1 MAPPSLPTS
10 QTSQPCDTWLASKA
24 QSVVDCEIGGSRG
37 YPAEALLHWGER
49 DRRHSGQT
57 LWFRLTMCTR
67 RRSRCST
74 LTPHNSMSGSRGL
87 PGSLMRFLKIPGRG
101 RHGWRR
107 DPLRKDILPGE
118 ILRLADRALYQ
129 RGPVPFWRWR
139 SQFFSYVNNNPIV
152 GYDPFGLRTKCILAG
167 AVGQRILVCWDD
179 GNGNGDDSVQILGR
193 PNGPPSMQS
202 TNAAGIAA
210 DFDP

>member
-1 MAPPSLPTS
+1 VKSAVL
-10 QTSQPCDTWLASKA
+10 
-24 QSVVDCEIGGSRG
+24 EG

-74 LTPHNSMSGSRGL
+74 LTPHNSMSRSRGTAGQL
-87 PGSLMRFLKIPGRG
+87 DEVPKDPRARKTWLATRPIAQRHTTGRDTTT
-101 RHGWRR
+101 RR
-107 DPLRKDILPGE
+107 SGALSARTRSIL
-118 ILRLADRALYQ
+118 AVA
-129 RGPVPFWRWR
+129 VPI
-139 SQFFSYVNNNPIV
+139 FFSYVNNNPIV

-193 PNGPPSMQS
+193 PNGPPSIQS